1 MAGASSIPVGETVP
15 RLKTAG
21 KRRNYQGDIS
31 IVAGYSPARTLFSL

>member
-1 MAGASSIPVGETVP
+1 MP

-31 IVAGYSPARTLFSL
+31 IVAGYSPARAVFGL

>member
-1 MAGASSIPVGETVP
+1 MAGASSIPAAQAML

-31 IVAGYSPARTLFSL
+31 IDAGYSPARALFSL